1 MSPAPNAARRVV
13 MALFFFPRG
22 GSAYVARHLTRLLP
36 GVGWEPTLVA
46 GSLGAPGDATHAPG
60 FFAGT
65 DVRPVDYTAAGHAV
79 DPLEAEVPFQPS
91 YEDRPGAPDR
101 VFARVGDGPYERLV
115 TAWEKA
121 LGQAGAAAA
130 DVLHLH
136 HLTPANEA
144 AARSLPAVPV
154 VGHLHGTELLMLREI
169 QAGPPPHWVHARAWA
184 ERMRRWAGRC
194 DRLVVQS
201 ADAAAQAR
209 TLLGV
214 DPAKVSC
221 VPNGVDIARFDRRPA
236 GGDERLAFW
245 RRWLVDDPQGWDGSG
260 VPGSVRYAERD
271 LDPFREGGPVLL
283 YVGRF
288 TAVKR
293 VGLLVRAYAQA
304 RHRFRVRAPL
314 VLLGGHPGELE
325 GRHPLDEIR
334 GAAVPD
340 VFLAGWRPQDALP
353 GALNAADLLVLPSVA
368 EQFGQVLVE
377 AMACGL
383 PVVAVN
389 AHGPATIVEPGR
401 TGWLVPP
408 DDLEAL
414 AAALVA
420 AVNDPAGRARMGDA
434 GWQASRSRFSL
445 QAVVAGVAGAYAAAL
460 PAGPDL
466 PPAGH

>member
-1 MSPAPNAARRVV
+1 MSPQHQPATRRVV

-22 GSAYVARHLTRLLP
+22 GSAYVTRHLGRLLP
-36 GVGWEPTLVA
+36 GAGWEVTLVA
-46 GSLGAPGDATHAPG
+46 GSLGGPTDATYAPA

-65 DVRPVDYTAAGHAV
+65 EVRTVDYTASGEAA
-79 DPLEAEVPFQPS
+79 DPLAADVPFQPS
-91 YEDRPGAPDR
+91 YEDRQGAPDR
-101 VFARVGDGPYERLV
+101 VFARVGDGAYERLV

-121 LGQAGAAAA
+121 LGQAGAASA

-144 AARSLPAVPV
+144 AARSFPAVPV

-169 QAGPPPHWVHARAWA
+169 AAGPPPHWVYARAWA
-184 ERMRRWAGRC
+184 ERMRRWAQGC
-194 DRLVVQS
+194 TQVVVQS
-201 ADAAAQAR
+201 PDAAAQAEA
-209 TLLGV
+209 LLGV
-214 DPAKVSC
+214 DPARVTC
-221 VPNGVDIARFDRRPA
+221 VPNGVDVSRFDRRPA
-236 GGDERLAFW
+236 RGDDRVAFW
-245 RRWLVDDPQGWDGSG
+245 RRWLVEDPQGWDGSG
-260 VPGSVRYAERD
+260 VPGSVRYGERD
-271 LDPFREGGPVLL
+271 LDAFREGGPVLL

-293 VGLLVRAYAQA
+293 VGLLVRAYALA
-304 RHRFRVRAPL
+304 RRELRVRAPL

-325 GRHPLDEIR
+325 GRHPLDEVR
-334 GAAVPD
+334 DAGVPD

-353 GALNAADLLVLPSVA
+353 GALNAADLLVLPSVR

-383 PVVAVN
+383 PVVAVD

-401 TGWLVPP
+401 TGWLVPA

-434 GWQASRSRFSL
+434 GWLVSRARYSL
-445 QAVVAGVAGAYAAAL
+445 EAVVAGVAGAYELAVPAAQ
-460 PAGPDL
+460 
-466 PPAGH
+466 

>member
-1 MSPAPNAARRVV
+1 MSPARQPATRRVV

-22 GSAYVARHLTRLLP
+22 GSAYVARHLARLLP
-36 GVGWEPTLVA
+36 AAGWDVTLVA

-65 DVRPVDYTAAGHAV
+65 GVRSVDYTAAAGLP
-79 DPLEAEVPFQPS
+79 DPVEADVPFQPS

-101 VFARVGDGPYERLV
+101 VFARVGDGAYERLV
-115 TAWEKA
+115 AAWEKA
-121 LGQAGAAAA
+121 LGQAGAASA

-144 AARSLPAVPV
+144 AARSFPAVPV

-169 QAGPPPHWVHARAWA
+169 QAGPPPHWVYARAWA
-184 ERMRRWAGRC
+184 ERMRRWARHC
-194 DRLVVQS
+194 DRVVVQS
-201 ADAAAQAR
+201 PDAAAQAR
-209 TLLGV
+209 VLLGL
-214 DPAKVSC
+214 DPQRVTC
-221 VPNGVDIARFDRRPA
+221 VPNGVDVARFDRRPA
-236 GGDERLAFW
+236 RGDDRVAFW
-245 RRWLVDDPQGWDGSG
+245 RRWLVEDPQGWDGSG
-260 VPGSVRYAERD
+260 RPGSVRYAERD
-271 LDPFREGGPVLL
+271 LEAFREDGPVLL

-293 VGLLVRAYAQA
+293 VGLLVRAYATA
-304 RHRFRVRAPL
+304 RHQFRVRAPL

-325 GRHPLDEIR
+325 GRHPLDEVR
-334 GAAVPD
+334 HADVPD

-353 GALNAADLLVLPSVA
+353 DALNAADLLILPSVR

-383 PVVAVN
+383 PVVAVD
-389 AHGPATIVEPGR
+389 AHGPATIVEQGR
-401 TGWLVPP
+401 TGWLGPP

-434 GWQASRSRFSL
+434 GWHTSRARYSL
-445 QAVVAGVAGAYAAAL
+445 EAVVAGVAGAYEQTRTAH
-460 PAGPDL
+460 P
-466 PPAGH
+466 